1 MVSIVVQNAS
11 LTFPLIGTDSRFTRK
26 IDNKISG
33 NVQLVGGKI
42 ITGSGV
48 NDGVA
53 AIDDMSLTLKA
64 GDRLGIYGHNGSGKT
79 TLLRML
85 GGIYPPTEGSI
96 QIDGHVTGMF
106 SLKLGINPELSG
118 LQNIKIKAM
127 MYGLQVN
134 EISPL
139 IPSIIEFS
147 ELGEYIFMPVK
158 TYSSGMMLRLQFS
171 IATALQPDILLMDEW
186 ISSADREFRMK
197 MNERLEK
204 MFDIIPIVIIASHD
218 RKRLDKWANRTIQLK
233 NGKILYDKDLNSSNN
248 KLVFKPDPLLIK
260 HFNAYHNAANFVES
274 LALIEIIWP
283 KEIASYEHYYWK
295 ANVFSKANDYDK
307 AYEAYKAAIAIKPS
321 IAKLYDQCGRLLYR
335 NEKYANAENYL
346 KKALT
351 LSHGGVGNI
360 SILKKCIL
368 RQDRKIDEIDTFLIG
383 LLNSK

>member
-26 IDNKISG
+26 SDNKISG

-42 ITGSGV
+42 ITGPGAT
-48 NDGVA
+48 NGVA
-53 AIDDMSLTLKA
+53 AIDNISLTLKA

-79 TLLRML
+79 TLLRVL

-96 QIDGHVTGMF
+96 QINGHVTGMF
-106 SLKLGINPELSG
+106 SLRLGINPELSG

-186 ISSADREFRMK
+186 VSSADREFRMK

-204 MFDIIPIVIIASHD
+204 MLDITPIVIIASHD

-233 NGKILYDKDLNSSNN
+233 SGRVLFDKDLNSINSES
-248 KLVFKPDPLLIK
+248 VFKPDPLSLK
-260 HFNAYHNAANFVES
+260 HFNAYHNAANFGKS
-274 LALIEIIWP
+274 LALIEEIWP
-283 KEIASYEHYYWK
+283 REIAGYEHYYWK
-295 ANVFSKANDYDK
+295 ANVFSKANDFKK
-307 AYEAYKAAIAIKPS
+307 AYEAYKSAIAIKPS

-335 NEKYANAENYL
+335 NEKYAEAEKYL
-346 KKALT
+346 KKALII
-351 LSHGGVGNI
+351 SHGGVGNI
-360 SILKKCIL
+360 SILKKCII
-368 RQDRKIDEIDTFLIG
+368 RQDRNVDEIDTFLIS
-383 LLNSK
+383 LLNIK